1 MYSKSDAWVAKK
13 KKIQGYNLEYLDES
27 KLEP

>member
-1 MYSKSDAWVAKK
+1 MHGLQKK

-27 KLEP
+27 KLEPQTDA